1 MEVAMTARPQF
12 LQLSLIGALVAGCG
26 SEPVTSGGGQDL
38 LQSGNQHAKV
48 PLITKASGELQD
60 NRIGGDFGYL
70 SDGVSDGVY
79 DHVFT
84 LGTKWVRTAFDGRG
98 SYLNWQRVETEP
110 GTYTVNPLEDAAIT
124 TYVNNGVNVLLNLG
138 VGPGDGITGTR
149 FATEDEIQRYLNY
162 VRFMLEH
169 FKGRV
174 KYYELWNEP
183 DGKDPATGLPSR
195 IGMDVDTYA
204 RVISRAA
211 AVMREVDPEAKIVIG
226 AVGGEWVL
234 GFPGYGEY
242 ARSILHMDY
251 LRRLITSGVT
261 PLVDGISW
269 HPFYGNK
276 PDDPYYRTYPE
287 FVRETKDLAASQ
299 GFQGEYFADEIGY
312 YTAPT
317 PDPSGHTPPFVS
329 EKAAAKYYARA
340 IVMHLGLDFT
350 VTTAPT
356 GGLVP
361 RVVGS
366 LCTVMEAATPLTLLM
381 QVQSGATNI
390 ETYTFALPGGSRLAA
405 IWTDGEAADDDPGV
419 SATLTFPG
427 LSVQGVI
434 GVDILNGFEQELI
447 INTKN
452 GGLVV
457 GNLLVKDYPIILRL
471 VP

>member
-1 MEVAMTARPQF
+1 M
-12 LQLSLIGALVAGCG
+12 
-26 SEPVTSGGGQDL
+26 
-38 LQSGNQHAKV
+38 
-48 PLITKASGELQD
+48 
-60 NRIGGDFGYL
+60 
-70 SDGVSDGVY
+70 
-79 DHVFT
+79 
-84 LGTKWVRTAFDGRG
+84 
-98 SYLNWQRVETEP
+98 
-110 GTYTVNPLEDAAIT
+110 
-124 TYVNNGVNVLLNLG
+124 
-138 VGPGDGITGTR
+138 
-149 FATEDEIQRYLNY
+149 
-162 VRFMLEH
+162 
-169 FKGRV
+169 
-174 KYYELWNEP
+174 
-183 DGKDPATGLPSR
+183 
-195 IGMDVDTYA
+195 
-204 RVISRAA
+204 
-211 AVMREVDPEAKIVIG
+211 
-226 AVGGEWVL
+226 L

-251 LRRLITSGVT
+251 LRRLITSGVA

-317 PDPSGHTPPFVS
+317 SDPSGHTPPFVS

-366 LCTVMEAATPLTLLM
+366 LCTVMEAATPLTLPM

-405 IWTDGEAADDDPGV
+405 IWTDGEAADDDLGV